1 MTSEVSSATS
11 LSTLSPVSAAAAAAA
26 LGSPQSTSNATAVEA
41 GLRDA
46 PGPSS
51 SSSGWSS
58 TEPNDVAVHG
68 APSGG
73 PARHSS
79 TTAAQHTAEH
89 EAAQHHE
96 ETRGEA
102 QPDNVA
108 FWEQQALRLDWAQP
122 AGTSGGKPWH
132 TAHRRVPADAAAR
145 KGPEIT
151 WFEGGKLNVAFNCV
165 DRHVAKGHGDKVALH
180 FEGEPGDRRAITYA
194 ELQCEVSKAANALQ
208 ALGITKG
215 DRVVIYLPVIPETVI
230 ITLAVARIGA
240 IHSLVFGGFSAEAL
254 KFRVED
260 TGARLLVTTDGQF
273 RRGVAVPVKD
283 NADAAVAGDNAI
295 EHVLV
300 INRTTAP
307 EDLAAVPMT
316 EGRDVWWHDA
326 VGSAAEV
333 HEPEAFDAE
342 TPLFIMYTSG
352 TTGKPKG
359 LVHTSGGYLTQ
370 ASWSFEHLFS
380 NPDPA
385 LRDQD
390 VHWCTADL
398 AWVTAHTYEI
408 YGPLSNGVTQVIFEG
423 TPNTPHPGRHFEI
436 IERYGV
442 TQYYT
447 APTLVRSLMGWF
459 PDGVPGSYDLSSIR
473 MLGTVGEAVNPEAWR
488 WLRQNVGAGTAPVVD
503 TWWQSETG
511 ATILSPAPT
520 DTEFK
525 PGCAARPL
533 PGVSTRIVD
542 DAGNTVPPGVQGFI
556 VVDTPG
562 PAIARTV
569 WGNPRRYY
577 DSYWSQYVEQ
587 GWFLAG
593 DGAKYDADGDIW
605 ILGRV
610 DDTLNV
616 SGHLLSTIEIE
627 SALVSHPDVVE
638 AGVCPVADPKT
649 GHAIVAFVVL
659 KRGLSLP
666 NRPLPS
672 QARAGNPAVVGPGS
686 IAEELR
692 NHVAKAIGPIAK
704 PRDVVVVPDV
714 PKTRSGKIMRRLL
727 TQLFEGT
734 ALGDTTS
741 LQNEPAIAGIQ
752 DVLRERTL
760 VKENS

>member
-1 MTSEVSSATS
+1 M
-11 LSTLSPVSAAAAAAA
+11 
-26 LGSPQSTSNATAVEA
+26 
-41 GLRDA
+41 
-46 PGPSS
+46 
-51 SSSGWSS
+51 
-58 TEPNDVAVHG
+58 
-68 APSGG
+68 
-73 PARHSS
+73 
-79 TTAAQHTAEH
+79 
-89 EAAQHHE
+89 
-96 ETRGEA
+96 
-102 QPDNVA
+102 
-108 FWEQQALRLDWAQP
+108 
-122 AGTSGGKPWH
+122 
-132 TAHRRVPADAAAR
+132 
-145 KGPEIT
+145 
-151 WFEGGKLNVAFNCV
+151 
-165 DRHVAKGHGDKVALH
+165 ALH
-180 FEGEPGDRRAITYA
+180 FEGEPGDRRAVTYA
-194 ELQCEVSKAANALQ
+194 ELQREVSKAANALLD
-208 ALGITKG
+208 LGITKG

-260 TGARLLVTTDGQF
+260 TGAKLLVTTDGQF
-273 RRGVAVPVKD
+273 RRGTAVPVKD
-283 NADAAVAGDNAI
+283 NADAAVSGENAI

-300 INRTTAP
+300 VNRTTPAD
-307 EDLAAVPMT
+307 ELGTVPMT
-316 EGRDVWWHDA
+316 AGRDVWWHDA
-326 VGSAAEV
+326 VGTASDV
-333 HEPEAFDAE
+333 HEAEAFDAE

-398 AWVTAHTYEI
+398 AWVTAHTYEL

-459 PDGVPGSYDLSSIR
+459 PDGVPDTYDFSSIR
-473 MLGTVGEAVNPEAWR
+473 LLGTVGEAINPEAWR
-488 WLRQNVGAGTAPVVD
+488 WFRANIGSGTAPVVD

-542 DAGNTVPPGVQGFI
+542 EAGNTVPPGVQGFI
-556 VVDTPG
+556 VVDSPG

-569 WGNPRRYY
+569 WGNPQRYF
-577 DSYWSQYVEQ
+577 DSYWRQYAEQ

-593 DGAKYDADGDIW
+593 DGAKYDDDGDIW

-616 SGHLLSTIEIE
+616 SGHLLSTIEVE

-659 KRGLSLP
+659 KNSADTPDIHGALK
-666 NRPLPS
+666 
-672 QARAGNPAVVGPGS
+672 A
-686 IAEELR
+686 
-692 NHVAKAIGPIAK
+692 HVAKQIGPIAK

-734 ALGDTTS
+734 TLGDTTS
-741 LQNEPAIAGIQ
+741 LQNEPSIAGIQ
-752 DVLRERTL
+752 DVLRHPKYPGSKGSLMTEISNVARLSEPLKFAYWVPNVSGGLVVSTIEQRTVLGLRLQQEAGPDRGKLRLRICPDPDPLRRLLRRGQAARGHL
-760 VKENS
+760 VQPGAAGRHRAPQGDFRRPPGHVAPRRAGEVHHHRGPHLQRPRRSEHRLGLAQGGV

>member
-1 MTSEVSSATS
+1 MGVTVTDTA
-11 LSTLSPVSAAAAAAA
+11 VAAAPANHPAI
-26 LGSPQSTSNATAVEA
+26 PV
-41 GLRDA
+41 
-46 PGPSS
+46 
-51 SSSGWSS
+51 
-58 TEPNDVAVHG
+58 TE
-68 APSGG
+68 
-73 PARHSS
+73 
-79 TTAAQHTAEH
+79 
-89 EAAQHHE
+89 E
-96 ETRGEA
+96 ERLS
-102 QPDNVA
+102 
-108 FWEQQALRLDWAQP
+108 FWESAALRLDWEDVPGQD
-122 AGTSGGKPWH
+122 KPWH
-132 TAHRRVPADAAAR
+132 TAHRLIPADVEAGT
-145 KGPEIT
+145 GPDIT
-151 WFEGGKLNVAFNCV
+151 WFEGGKLNVAYNCV
-165 DRHVAKGHGDKVALH
+165 DRHVDAGRGDKVALH
-180 FEGEPGDRRAITYA
+180 FEGEPGDRRTITYA
-194 ELQCEVSKAANALQ
+194 DLQREVSQAANALLD
-208 ALGITKG
+208 LGISKG

-260 TGARLLVTTDGQF
+260 TGAKLLVTTDGQF
-273 RRGVAVPVKD
+273 RRGATVPVKD
-283 NADAAVAGDNAI
+283 NADHAVSGENAI

-300 INRTTAP
+300 VNRTTAP
-307 EDLAAVPMT
+307 ELLDTVPMT
-316 EGRDVWWHDA
+316 AGRDVWWHHA
-326 VGSAAEV
+326 VGPASEV
-333 HEPEAFDAE
+333 HTPEAFDAE

-370 ASWSFEHLFS
+370 ASWSYEHLFS
-380 NPDPA
+380 HPDPD

-398 AWVTAHTYEI
+398 AWVTAHTYEL
-408 YGPLSNGVTQVIFEG
+408 YGPLSNGVSQVIFEG
-423 TPNTPHPGRHFEI
+423 TPNTPHPGRHLEI

-459 PDGVPGSYDLSSIR
+459 PDGVPAGYDLSSIR
-473 MLGTVGEAVNPEAWR
+473 LLGTVGEAVNPEAWR
-488 WLRQNVGAGTAPVVD
+488 WFRKNIGAGTAPVVD

-525 PGCAARPL
+525 PGCASRPL
-533 PGVSTRIVD
+533 PGVGTRIVD

-556 VVDTPG
+556 VVDAPG

-569 WGNPRRYY
+569 WGNPQRYF
-577 DSYWSQYVEQ
+577 DSYWRKYAEQ

-593 DGAKYDADGDIW
+593 DGAKYDDDGDIW

-659 KRGLSLP
+659 KRT
-666 NRPLPS
+666 
-672 QARAGNPAVVGPGS
+672 AGADG
-686 IAEELR
+686 IQDRLKA
-692 NHVAKAIGPIAK
+692 HVAREIGPIAK

-734 ALGDTTS
+734 TLGDTTS
-741 LQNEPAIAGIQ
+741 LQNEPSIAAIQ
-752 DVLRERTL
+752 DVLRTRLTTR
-760 VKENS
+760 K

>member
-1 MTSEVSSATS
+1 MTSAVPTPKISHTTS
-11 LSTLSPVSAAAAAAA
+11 D
-26 LGSPQSTSNATAVEA
+26 ATASEA
-41 GLRDA
+41 GLLDA
-46 PGPSS
+46 PGSLHG
-51 SSSGWSS
+51 SSGWSS
-58 TEPNDVAVHG
+58 TEPKDGAVHG
-68 APSGG
+68 ADLGER
-73 PARHSS
+73 ARHGSFDGS
-79 TTAAQHTAEH
+79 FDRNGSAV
-89 EAAQHHE
+89 
-96 ETRGEA
+96 G
-102 QPDNVA
+102 
-108 FWEQQALRLDWAQP
+108 FWEEQARRLHWA
-122 AGTSGGKPWH
+122 APWH
-132 TAHRRVPADAAAR
+132 TAHTWTPLDVEAGR
-145 KGPEIT
+145 GPEIS
-151 WFEGGKLNVAFNCV
+151 WFDGGKLNVAYNCV
-165 DRHVAKGHGDKVALH
+165 DRHVLAGKGGKVALY

-194 ELQCEVSKAANALQ
+194 ELQREVSKAANALLG
-208 ALGITKG
+208 LGITKG

-254 KFRVED
+254 RFRVED
-260 TGARLLVTTDGQF
+260 TQAKLLVTTDGQF

-283 NADAAVAGDNAI
+283 NADAAVSGDNAI

-300 INRTTAP
+300 INRTTPAG
-307 EDLAAVPMT
+307 ELANVAMT
-316 EGRDVWWHDA
+316 EGRDVWWHDVVDTA
-326 VGSAAEV
+326 SDV
-333 HEPEAFDAE
+333 HEPKAFDAE

-359 LVHTSGGYLTQ
+359 LVHTAGGYLTQ
-370 ASWSFEHLFS
+370 ASWSFEYLFS
-380 NPDPA
+380 NPDA
-385 LRDQD
+385 SLRDQD

-408 YGPLSNGVTQVIFEG
+408 YGPLSNGATQVIFEG

-436 IERYGV
+436 IERYKV

-459 PDGVPGSYDLSSIR
+459 PDGVPDSYDFSSIR
-473 MLGTVGEAVNPEAWR
+473 VLGTVGEAVNPEAWR
-488 WLRQNVGAGTAPVVD
+488 WLRDNIGGGTAPMVD

-511 ATILSPAPT
+511 ATIMSPSPT

-525 PGCAARPL
+525 PGCAARAL
-533 PGVSTRIVD
+533 PGVSTRVVD
-542 DAGNTVPPGVQGFI
+542 EAGRLTGPGEQGFI
-556 VVDTPG
+556 VVDRPG

-569 WGNPRRYY
+569 WGNPRRYF
-577 DSYWSQYVEQ
+577 DSYWSQYAKQ

-593 DGAKYDADGDIW
+593 DGAKYDSDGDIW

-638 AGVCPVADPKT
+638 AGVCPVADPTT
-649 GHAIVAFVVL
+649 GHAVVAFVVL
-659 KRGLSLP
+659 RSDSGDREADVAH
-666 NRPLPS
+666 N
-672 QARAGNPAVVGPGS
+672 
-686 IAEELR
+686 LR
-692 NHVAKAIGPIAK
+692 NHVAKEIGPIAK
-704 PRDVVVVPDV
+704 PRDVVVVADV

-752 DVLRERTL
+752 DVLRERAL

>member
-1 MTSEVSSATS
+1 MGGKTMG
-11 LSTLSPVSAAAAAAA
+11 LSTV
-26 LGSPQSTSNATAVEA
+26 QATH
-41 GLRDA
+41 
-46 PGPSS
+46 P
-51 SSSGWSS
+51 S
-58 TEPNDVAVHG
+58 TE
-68 APSGG
+68 
-73 PARHSS
+73 
-79 TTAAQHTAEH
+79 AE
-89 EAAQHHE
+89 
-96 ETRGEA
+96 RIG
-102 QPDNVA
+102 
-108 FWEQQALRLDWAQP
+108 FWEDAARRLDWAE
-122 AGTSGGKPWH
+122 PWH
-132 TAHRRVPADAAAR
+132 TAHSFDKARRLS
-145 KGPEIT
+145 GPEVPVEDAEYSVPRIE
-151 WFEGGKLNVAFNCV
+151 WFAGGRLNVTYNCV
-165 DRHVAKGHGDKVALH
+165 DRHVEAGRGGKVALY

-194 ELQCEVSKAANALQ
+194 ELQREVAKAANALLG
-208 ALGITKG
+208 LGITKG

-260 TGARLLVTTDGQF
+260 TQAKLLVTTDGQF

-300 INRTTAP
+300 VNRTTPAD
-307 EDLAAVPMT
+307 ELDAVPMT

-326 VGSAAEV
+326 VGTAPDV

-370 ASWSFEHLFS
+370 ASWSYEHLFS
-380 NPDPA
+380 NPDST

-459 PDGVPGSYDLSSIR
+459 PDGVPDTYNLSSIR

-488 WLRQNVGAGTAPVVD
+488 WLRHNVGAGTAPVVD

-511 ATILSPAPT
+511 ATILSPTPT

-533 PGVSTRIVD
+533 PGVSARIVD
-542 DAGNTVPPGVQGFI
+542 AAGNTVPPGVQGFI
-556 VVDTPG
+556 VVDAFG
-562 PAIARTV
+562 PSIARTV
-569 WGNPRRYY
+569 WGNPQRYL
-577 DSYWSQYVEQ
+577 DSYWRQYAEQ

-627 SALVSHPDVVE
+627 SALVAHPDVVE

-659 KRGLSLP
+659 KATGRMIEPGATPAGSPDRACEVRGL
-666 NRPLPS
+666 
-672 QARAGNPAVVGPGS
+672 VGT
-686 IAEELR
+686 EELR

-752 DVLRERTL
+752 DVLRKRAL
-760 VKENS
+760 AKENL

>member
-1 MTSEVSSATS
+1 MGVATETAPAS
-11 LSTLSPVSAAAAAAA
+11 LPST
-26 LGSPQSTSNATAVEA
+26 
-41 GLRDA
+41 
-46 PGPSS
+46 
-51 SSSGWSS
+51 
-58 TEPNDVAVHG
+58 
-68 APSGG
+68 
-73 PARHSS
+73 
-79 TTAAQHTAEH
+79 
-89 EAAQHHE
+89 
-96 ETRGEA
+96 GEGRI
-102 QPDNVA
+102 A
-108 FWEQQALRLDWAQP
+108 FWEAAALRLDWADVPGQD
-122 AGTSGGKPWH
+122 KPWH
-132 TAHRRVPADAAAR
+132 TAHRCVPADAAAGM
-145 KGPEIT
+145 GPQIS
-151 WFEGGKLNVAFNCV
+151 WFDGGKLNVAYNCV
-165 DRHVAKGHGDKVALH
+165 DRHVAAGRGDKVALH
-180 FEGEPGDRRAITYA
+180 FEGEPGDRRTITYA
-194 ELQCEVSKAANALQ
+194 ELQRDVAKAANALLE
-208 ALGITKG
+208 LGIAKG

-260 TGARLLVTTDGQF
+260 TGAKLLVTTDGQF
-273 RRGVAVPVKD
+273 RRGVAVPVKA

-300 INRTTAP
+300 VNRTTAP
-307 EDLAAVPMT
+307 EHLAAVPMAA
-316 EGRDVWWHDA
+316 GRDVWWHDA
-326 VGSAAEV
+326 VGAASDV
-333 HEPEAFDAE
+333 HKPEAFDAE

-385 LRDQD
+385 LRDLD

-398 AWVTAHTYEI
+398 AWVTAHTYEL
-408 YGPLSNGVTQVIFEG
+408 YGPLSNGATQVIFEG

-459 PDGVPGSYDLSSIR
+459 PDGVPAGYDLSSIR
-473 MLGTVGEAVNPEAWR
+473 LLGTVGEAVNPEAWR
-488 WLRQNVGAGTAPVVD
+488 WFRENVGAGTAPVVD

-520 DTEFK
+520 DTDFK

-533 PGVSTRIVD
+533 PGVGTRIVD
-542 DAGNTVPPGVQGFI
+542 EAGNTVPPGVQGFI
-556 VVDTPG
+556 VVDAPG

-569 WGNPRRYY
+569 WGNPQRYF
-577 DSYWSQYVEQ
+577 DSYWRQYAEQ

-593 DGAKYDADGDIW
+593 DGAKYDDDGDIW

-659 KRGLSLP
+659 RESAMIPSRRLAFPDSPELASSPGDPGPITSL
-666 NRPLPS
+666 
-672 QARAGNPAVVGPGS
+672 ARSSLARCAATEEITADLKAWVG
-686 IAEELR
+686 ER
-692 NHVAKAIGPIAK
+692 IGPIAK

-734 ALGDTTS
+734 TLGDTTS
-741 LQNEPAIAGIQ
+741 LQNEPSIAGIQ
-752 DVLRERTL
+752 TVLRDRNNTGNTPEVRNT
-760 VKENS
+760 ND

>member
-1 MTSEVSSATS
+1 MG
-11 LSTLSPVSAAAAAAA
+11 LSTVDAIE
-26 LGSPQSTSNATAVEA
+26 TAHNKHPGTEA
-41 GLRDA
+41 ERI
-46 PGPSS
+46 
-51 SSSGWSS
+51 
-58 TEPNDVAVHG
+58 
-68 APSGG
+68 
-73 PARHSS
+73 
-79 TTAAQHTAEH
+79 
-89 EAAQHHE
+89 
-96 ETRGEA
+96 
-102 QPDNVA
+102 A
-108 FWEQQALRLDWAQP
+108 FWEDAARRLDWAE
-122 AGTSGGKPWH
+122 PWH
-132 TAHRRVPADAAAR
+132 TAHTFEKATLLSGPDVPADEAEYSVPR
-145 KGPEIT
+145 IE
-151 WFEGGKLNVAFNCV
+151 WFAGGRLNVAYNCV
-165 DRHVAKGHGDKVALH
+165 DRHVEAGRGDKVALY

-194 ELQCEVSKAANALQ
+194 ELQREVAKAANALL

-260 TGARLLVTTDGQF
+260 TQAKLLVTTDGQF

-300 INRTTAP
+300 VNRTTPA
-307 EDLAAVPMT
+307 DQLAAVSMT

-326 VGSAAEV
+326 VGNAADV

-370 ASWSFEHLFS
+370 ASWSYEHLFS
-380 NPDPA
+380 NPDPT

-398 AWVTAHTYEI
+398 AWVTAHTYEL
-408 YGPLSNGVTQVIFEG
+408 YGPLSNGVSQVIFEG

-436 IERYGV
+436 IKRYGV

-459 PDGVPGSYDLSSIR
+459 PDGVPASYDFSSIR
-473 MLGTVGEAVNPEAWR
+473 LLGTVGEAVNPEAWR
-488 WLRQNVGAGTAPVVD
+488 WFRENIGAGTAPVVD

-511 ATILSPAPT
+511 AAILSPAPT

-533 PGVSTRIVD
+533 PGVGTRIVD
-542 DAGNTVPPGVQGFI
+542 DAGRTVPPGVHGFI
-556 VVDTPG
+556 VVDAPG

-569 WGNPRRYY
+569 WGNPQRYF
-577 DSYWSQYVEQ
+577 DSYWRQYAEQ

-593 DGAKYDADGDIW
+593 DGAKYDDDGDIW
-605 ILGRV
+605 ILGRM

-659 KRGLSLP
+659 KST
-666 NRPLPS
+666 
-672 QARAGNPAVVGPGS
+672 AAGGDIVAD
-686 IAEELR
+686 LR
-692 NHVAKAIGPIAK
+692 NHVARRIGPIAK

-734 ALGDTTS
+734 SLGDTTS
-741 LQNEPAIAGIQ
+741 LQNEPSIAGIQ
-752 DVLRERTL
+752 HVLRDRTNPAE
-760 VKENS
+760 KSRK